1 MRRLLNRLRAWRDD
15 RAVAAVEFALVL
27 PLMLLLYFGSIET
40 ASLYTADRRV
50 ANVAGTIGDLVSR
63 SKESLT
69 TAELNDYFQA
79 ASGIMQPMPTGNLTQ
94 VVSLLAIASNGTATV
109 VWSRQFNG
117 GLIRANGSAYPLPPD
132 REINEIARTG
142 RFLVASEVH
151 YSYRPLFGIVYPNA
165 LTLAHEEFF
174 LPRFSGGITLN

>member
-1 MRRLLNRLRAWRDD
+1 MRRLLSKLRALEDERGL
-15 RAVAAVEFALVL
+15 AAVEFALVL
-27 PLMLLLYFGSIET
+27 PLLMLLYFGSIET
-40 ASLYTADRRV
+40 ASLYRADRAV

-63 SKESLT
+63 SKETLT
-69 TAELNDYFQA
+69 TSDLNDYFQA
-79 ASGIMQPMPTGNLTQ
+79 ASGIMQPLPTGNLTQ
-94 VVSLLAIASNGTATV
+94 VVSLLAIAADGTATV

-117 GLIRANGSAYPLPPD
+117 GLVRANGSAYPLPPE
-132 REINEIARTG
+132 REINAVARSG

-151 YSYRPLFGIVYPNA
+151 FSYRPLFGIIYPNA